1 MGVFIIIFFEIV
13 LTAFVVWGLFHEER
27 FIAFERRLWYEFKN
41 RKSK

>member
-13 LTAFVVWGLFHEER
+13 LTAFIIWGLFREDR
-27 FIAFERRLWYEFKN
+27 FIAFERRLWLELKN